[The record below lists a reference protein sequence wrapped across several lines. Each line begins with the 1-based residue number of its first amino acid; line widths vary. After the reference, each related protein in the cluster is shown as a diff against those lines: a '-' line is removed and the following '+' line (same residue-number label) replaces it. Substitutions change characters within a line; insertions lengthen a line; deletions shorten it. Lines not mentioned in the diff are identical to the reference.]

1 VSDINLSTERE
12 NLNNKKQKEFKTFC
26 ASVCI
31 CYEALLDIVEAAI
44 DMSTTASASTSFGVS
59 GVTSRQAGSGTGSRD
74 EDSGLSSSAASTSYP
89 PSLTAS
95 AITVSTEKYSLGQN
109 IENNAITDPG
119 SAFTP
124 AIDLLDDI
132 TEKDRGREG
141 EKSAEKRGEE
151 EKGGEKGE
159 KQKGGEKEILI
170 VTTPVKTPL
179 EFLSECVGNEGEGGH
194 SLVTLEPSASRDR
207 DLGPDDV
214 GSLALSVS
222 VSASLP
228 PSRNADSSVGQD
240 NSSLIFT
247 PSPITPETVRTLTHL
262 P

>member
-31 CYEALLDIVEAAI
+31 CYETLLDIVEGAI
-44 DMSTTASASTSFGVS
+44 DMSTTTSASTSFGVS

-74 EDSGLSSSAASTSYP
+74 EDSGLSSSTASTSFP

-95 AITVSTEKYSLGQN
+95 AITVSTEKYSLCKN
-109 IENNAITDPG
+109 IEKNAIADPG

-124 AIDLLDDI
+124 AIDLLDGI
-132 TEKDRGREG
+132 AEKDRGREG

-151 EKGGEKGE
+151 EKGGEK
-159 KQKGGEKEILI
+159 QKGGEKERLI
-170 VTTPVKTPL
+170 ISTPVKTPL
-179 EFLSECVGNEGEGGH
+179 EFLSECVGNEGEGGR
-194 SLVTLEPSASRDR
+194 SLVTLEPTASRDLGPR
-207 DLGPDDV
+207 DLGPDDE

-222 VSASLP
+222 VCASLP

-240 NSSLIFT
+240 NPSLIFT
-247 PSPITPETVRTLTHL
+247 PSPITPETVRALTRL